1 MSGLAELQLGGIA
14 YMIGV
19 VFFKVIDLSDVDPDP
34 VESAFIL
41 VRGFGSGGKKRHSI
55 MKKDH

>member
-1 MSGLAELQLGGIA
+1 MAELQLGGIA